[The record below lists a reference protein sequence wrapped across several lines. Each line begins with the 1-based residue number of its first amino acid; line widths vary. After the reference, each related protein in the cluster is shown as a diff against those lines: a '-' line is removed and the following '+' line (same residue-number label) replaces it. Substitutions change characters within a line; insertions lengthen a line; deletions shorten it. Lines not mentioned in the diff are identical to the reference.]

1 MPSVRVHFSVGIR
14 FRIGTEGFSGPQDR
28 LAGENFPA
36 AVLGTLHRRTPNTV
50 LGVISLVRLS

>member
-1 MPSVRVHFSVGIR
+1 VHFSVGIR